1 MGLCAATLAFFVQ
14 WGVYAYVTAQLAEG
28 TAILTMVDFS
38 TVWQRVLTVMLGSGL
53 ILGVGG
59 SVIPIRRFLKV

>member
-1 MGLCAATLAFFVQ
+1 
-14 WGVYAYVTAQLAEG
+14 
-28 TAILTMVDFS
+28 MVDFS

-59 SVIPIRRFLKV
+59 SVITIRRFLKV